1 MSPFSTFQF
10 LHDKMRFIFILFLFV
25 AGDNYCPRTPAA
37 QLSTDIHTV
46 RGGEETESCWKYTN
60 GKKFPK
66 TKL

>member
-1 MSPFSTFQF
+1 MSPFFTFQF
-10 LHDKMRFIFILFLFV
+10 SHDKMRFIFILFLFV
-25 AGDNYCPRTPAA
+25 SGDNYCPQTPAA

-60 GKKFPK
+60 GKKFQK